1 MNKLNIIALLAIF
14 SLSCLNSS
22 AQFVSKD
29 WDKQKELTEFRNR
42 HKPQGVSKGFRRL
55 YKKEYG
61 LSKVQLPFNS
71 FTSIYPE
78 FYDSYYCY
86 PILLHRNDY
95 IGTWSNQIVLTSS
108 DGDCIVYIPVISR
121 HAGAWLNHNISDVKG
136 LVAVDVVCNRDDI
149 NYWQVKISGDDINRI
164 IDENVTVYEDDSH
177 TAQCG
182 ADVMLLCKFPYR
194 EKICTY
200 GKGGYISIHEE
211 YPHYYTLDIYK
222 EGHKPI
228 EMHLFVTDKG
238 SDKIDCYLSDICG
251 SLKF

>member
-1 MNKLNIIALLAIF
+1 MNKLSIIALLTIF
-14 SLSCLNSS
+14 SMSCLNSS
-22 AQFVSKD
+22 AQFDSKD
-29 WDKQKELTEFRNR
+29 WDKQKELTEVRNR
-42 HKPQGVSKGFRRL
+42 HKPKGVSRGFRRL

-61 LSKVQLPFNS
+61 LSKAKLPFNS
-71 FTSIYPE
+71 FTSIYPGYE
-78 FYDSYYCY
+78 Y
-86 PILLHRNDY
+86 ILLHRNDY
-95 IGTWSNQIVLTSS
+95 IGTWSNQIVLASS

-121 HAGAWLNHNISDVKG
+121 YADANAWMMPNRRKS
-136 LVAVDVVCNRDDI
+136 VAVDVICNRDDI
-149 NYWQVKISGDDINRI
+149 NYWQVRVTEDEINRI
-164 IDENVTVYEDDSH
+164 IDENVTVYEDDSY

-182 ADVMLLCKFPYR
+182 ADAMLLCKFPYR

-228 EMHLFVTDKG
+228 EMHMFVTDNG
-238 SDKIDCYLSDICG
+238 FDKIDSYLSDICG

>member
-1 MNKLNIIALLAIF
+1 MDKLRIIALLTIF

-22 AQFVSKD
+22 AQFDSKD
-29 WDKQKELTEFRNR
+29 WDKQKELTEVRNR
-42 HKPQGVSKGFRRL
+42 HKPQGVSRGFRRL

-61 LSKVQLPFNS
+61 LSKAKLPFNS
-71 FTSIYPE
+71 FTSIYPGYE
-78 FYDSYYCY
+78 Y
-86 PILLHRNDY
+86 ILLHRNDY
-95 IGTWSNQIVLTSS
+95 IGTWSNQIVLASS

-121 HAGAWLNHNISDVKG
+121 YADANAWMMPNRRKS
-136 LVAVDVVCNRDDI
+136 VAVDVICNRDDI
-149 NYWQVKISGDDINRI
+149 NYWQVRVTEDEINRI
-164 IDENVTVYEDDSH
+164 IDENVMVYEGDSH

-222 EGHKPI
+222 DGHKPI
-228 EMHLFVTDKG
+228 EMHLFVNDKG
-238 SDKIDCYLSDICG
+238 FDKIDSYLSDICG

>member
-1 MNKLNIIALLAIF
+1 MNKLNFIALLAIF

-22 AQFVSKD
+22 AQFDSKD
-29 WDKQKELTEFRNR
+29 WDKQKELTEVRNR
-42 HKPQGVSKGFRRL
+42 HKPKGVSRGFRRL

-61 LSKVQLPFNS
+61 LSKAKLPFNS
-71 FTSIYPE
+71 FTSIYPGYE
-78 FYDSYYCY
+78 S
-86 PILLHRNDY
+86 ILLHRNDY
-95 IGTWSNQIVLTSS
+95 IGTMNNPIVLASL
-108 DGDCIVYIPVISR
+108 DGDCIVYIPVMSQY
-121 HAGAWLNHNISDVKG
+121 ADADAWMTPNLRKG
-136 LVAVDVVCNRDDI
+136 VAVDVICNKDDI
-149 NYWQVKISGDDINRI
+149 NYWQVRVTEDDIKRV
-164 IDENVTVYEDDSH
+164 IDENVTVYEGDSY

-228 EMHLFVTDKG
+228 KMHLFVTDKG
-238 SDKIDCYLSDICG
+238 SDKIDSYLSDICG

>member
-1 MNKLNIIALLAIF
+1 MNKLSIIALLAIF

-22 AQFVSKD
+22 AQFDSKD

-42 HKPQGVSKGFRRL
+42 HKPQGVSRGFRRL

-61 LSKVQLPFNS
+61 LSKAKLPFNS
-71 FTSIYPE
+71 FTSIYPGYE
-78 FYDSYYCY
+78 S
-86 PILLHRNDY
+86 ILLHRNDY
-95 IGTWSNQIVLTSS
+95 IGTMSNPIAMISS
-108 DGDCIVYIPVISR
+108 DGDCIVYIPVMSQY
-121 HAGAWLNHNISDVKG
+121 ADADAWMMPNLRKG
-136 LVAVDVVCNRDDI
+136 IAVDVICNKDDI
-149 NYWQVKISGDDINRI
+149 NYWQIRVTEDDVNRI
-164 IDENVTVYEDDSH
+164 FDENVTVYEDDSY

-182 ADVMLLCKFPYR
+182 ADAMLLCKFPYR

-238 SDKIDCYLSDICG
+238 SDKIDSYLSDICG